1 MNMADKSTR
10 DVLLNEW
17 SRLNGVDWAPD
28 GKSVFVSGQ
37 TPNGV
42 PVMLSVLPSGDRQVL
57 LEGDK
62 GMRYWYVIPSPDGR
76 YGALQAVTGENNV
89 WMVENF

>member
-1 MNMADKSTR
+1 MNVGDKSTHE
-10 DVLLNEW
+10 VTLNEW
-17 SRLNGVDWAPD
+17 PRLNQIDWASD
-28 GKSVFVSGQ
+28 GKSVFVGSQ
-37 TPNGV
+37 TANGA
-42 PVMLSVLPSGDRQVL
+42 PVMLSVEPGGNHRVL

-62 GMRYWYVIPSPDGR
+62 GMRYWAVVPSPDGH